1 MSPCVSF
8 ANAYNRPR
16 SFVYAEY
23 TRNGGPCNG
32 KLEAAMVKRDDG
44 VREIVSGLEGLITL
58 NEWENTLIR
67 DLRDKAE
74 AIARR
79 GLPSTSERGENE
91 KKS

>member
-1 MSPCVSF
+1 MAKS
-8 ANAYNRPR
+8 
-16 SFVYAEY
+16 
-23 TRNGGPCNG
+23 
-32 KLEAAMVKRDDG
+32 DDS

-79 GLPSTSERGENE
+79 GLPRSSERGENE